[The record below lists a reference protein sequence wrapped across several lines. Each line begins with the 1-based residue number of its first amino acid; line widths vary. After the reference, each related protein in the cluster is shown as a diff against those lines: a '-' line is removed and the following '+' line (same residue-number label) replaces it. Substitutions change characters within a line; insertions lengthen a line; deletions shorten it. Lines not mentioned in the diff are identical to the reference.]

1 MKWPWMMRFHF
12 DRMGLFKYYKGGES
26 PCTLGAGARYMGRG
40 NWLPK
45 NAGYEIADFAGFY
58 VEDNPD
64 DPYFSDDLTSLICQE
79 MPVLFPSFEKV
90 KNWEHDGL
98 VVLENEQAQIV
109 IGDNE
114 WSLAA
119 YVVIPNTDRFPHANL
134 GKRNLRRYLAGLK
147 SLLMKYYP
155 NQVHFRTG
163 PWTSGILRAAM

>member
-1 MKWPWMMRFHF
+1 
-12 DRMGLFKYYKGGES
+12 
-26 PCTLGAGARYMGRG
+26 MGRG

-45 NAGYEIADFAGFY
+45 NVGYEIADYAGFY

-64 DPYFSDDLTSLICQE
+64 DSYFSDDLTAMIRNE
-79 MPVLFPSFEKV
+79 FPVIFPSLKESK
-90 KNWEHDGL
+90 KWEHDGL

-114 WSLAA
+114 WSLAV
-119 YVVIPNTDRFPHANL
+119 YVVIPNTERFPYSEL
-134 GKRNLRRYLAGLK
+134 GKRNLRHYLAGLE

-155 NQVHFRTG
+155 TQVHIRTG

>member
-1 MKWPWMMRFHF
+1 M
-12 DRMGLFKYYKGGES
+12 
-26 PCTLGAGARYMGRG
+26 
-40 NWLPK
+40 
-45 NAGYEIADFAGFY
+45 GYEIADFGGFY

-64 DPYFSDDLTSLICQE
+64 DPYFSDELTSMIRCE
-79 MPVLFPSFEKV
+79 MPVLFPSFNETK
-90 KNWEHDGL
+90 KWEYDSL

-114 WSLAA
+114 WSLAI
-119 YVVIPNTDRFPHANL
+119 YVVIPNTDRFPYSEL
-134 GKRNLRRYLAGLK
+134 GKRNLRKYLAGLE